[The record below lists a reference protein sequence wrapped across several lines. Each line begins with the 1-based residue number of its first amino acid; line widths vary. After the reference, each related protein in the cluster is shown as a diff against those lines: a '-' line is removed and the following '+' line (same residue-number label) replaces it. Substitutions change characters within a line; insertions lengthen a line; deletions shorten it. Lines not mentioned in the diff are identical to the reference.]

1 MAASQPVLEERLT
14 RVLKMVESQP
24 SVSVHALAA
33 AVSLSPA
40 HLQRLFKKATGSD
53 VSEFLAERRC
63 RTAAH
68 LLATS
73 DKQVKEIAHL
83 VGYEHTPS
91 FVRAFQ
97 RRYGQPPG
105 LFRKQNSRVSTATT

>member
-1 MAASQPVLEERLT
+1 MPAPHHVMEERLM
-14 RVLKMVESQP
+14 RVLKMAESQP
-24 SVSVHALAA
+24 SVSVQALAE
-33 AVSLSPA
+33 AVRLSPT
-40 HLQRLFKKATGSD
+40 HLQRLFKKATGVD

-63 RTAAH
+63 RAAAH

-73 DKQVKEIAHL
+73 DKQVKEIAHV

-105 LFRKQNSRVSTATT
+105 LFRKQNNRISATS